1 MGTTCVAYRVWSSN
15 RFRLLLTQR
24 GEAGADGK
32 EDVSDYRPDR
42 DLRALVRG
50 PFPGPDRREFGP
62 GPQDGPQVSG
72 PGNGPRTSARKS
84 RSGRS
89 SETSSLPSAPASPRW
104 VSKSLNRL
112 EDHTR

>member
-32 EDVSDYRPDR
+32 EDVSDDRPDR

-50 PFPGPDRREFGP
+50 PFPGPNSRR
-62 GPQDGPQVSG
+62 SG